1 MNHLLK
7 QSCKL
12 NSKTLSCSC
21 ATFSNLGMDTSRS
34 KLPSAVS
41 AWRWSSFT
49 KSLWLSLPPSSV
61 SVASVWYFSPL
72 TALYYFLTTIGKY
85 IFGIILINFSTYHY
99 TRQYFNVY
107 LQFSHHKYS
116 NNLQLVSLGFCRLHR
131 KLDCQDTLTSE
142 GPNIYCPIQLCNTK
156 RLFQQI
162 HPQYL
167 ECHF

>member
-1 MNHLLK
+1 MILVYQVLVVVIA
-7 QSCKL
+7 
-12 NSKTLSCSC
+12 TLVCLRC
-21 ATFSNLGMDTSRS
+21 
-34 KLPSAVS
+34 VS
-41 AWRWSSFT
+41 LVF
-49 KSLWLSLPPSSV
+49 LPPNCTV
-61 SVASVWYFSPL
+61 LLFNA
-72 TALYYFLTTIGKY
+72 TTIGKY
-85 IFGIILINFSTYHY
+85 IFGIILVNFSIQHY
-99 TRQYFNVY
+99 TRQHFYVY

-156 RLFQQI
+156 HLFQQI